1 MAKGKKP
8 TPHRVK
14 VTNFRLEDDT
24 LTDLDAI
31 AAHYTAEVG
40 IKVNRTGAVRIAAR
54 NEHRRIKG
62 EPKK

>member
-1 MAKGKKP
+1 M
-8 TPHRVK
+8 
-14 VTNFRLEDDT
+14 TNFRLEPET
-24 LTDLDAI
+24 IADLDAI
-31 AAHYTAEVG
+31 AVHYTAEVG